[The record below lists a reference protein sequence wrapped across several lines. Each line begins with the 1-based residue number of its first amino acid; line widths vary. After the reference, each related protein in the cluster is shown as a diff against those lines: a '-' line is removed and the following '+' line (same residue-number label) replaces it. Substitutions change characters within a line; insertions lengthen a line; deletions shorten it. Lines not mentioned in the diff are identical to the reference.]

1 MKVNQ
6 SNTNNSKVV
15 ITALMLFAQLF
26 LFASDAFAF
35 DSFLENASE
44 SHHELCVQ
52 DTNVCQ
58 PDNDSV
64 DNAGPDNCDH
74 CCSCHGH
81 FTHIVLFQIS
91 DSQLGKL
98 GETALAAHRTSPPS
112 HLQPGIDRPPRA

>member
-1 MKVNQ
+1 MKSHQ
-6 SNTNNSKVV
+6 NNRTSSKVV

-35 DSFLENASE
+35 DSFFESASE

-52 DTNVCQ
+52 DSSVCQ
-58 PDNDSV
+58 PHNDATDDSG
-64 DNAGPDNCDH
+64 ADNCDH

-81 FTHIVLFQIS
+81 FTHIVLFKNT
-91 DSQLGKL
+91 DSQLGKF
-98 GETALAAHRTSPPS
+98 GEMALAAYRPFSPS

>member
-1 MKVNQ
+1 MKLHQDNKI
-6 SNTNNSKVV
+6 NSKVV

-35 DSFLENASE
+35 DSFFENVSE

-52 DTNVCQ
+52 DSSVCQ
-58 PDNDSV
+58 PDKDSV
-64 DNAGPDNCDH
+64 DDAGADNCDH

-81 FTHIVLFQIS
+81 FTHIVLFQNT
-91 DSQLGKL
+91 DSQLGAL
-98 GETALAAHRTSPPS
+98 GETALAAYRTFPPS

>member
-1 MKVNQ
+1 MKSHQ

-81 FTHIVLFQIS
+81 FTHIVLFQNS

>member
-6 SNTNNSKVV
+6 DNTNNSKVV
-15 ITALMLFAQLF
+15 IAALMLFAQLF

-35 DSFLENASE
+35 DSFFENATE

-52 DTNVCQ
+52 DSSVCLLDTNSA
-58 PDNDSV
+58 DD
-64 DNAGPDNCDH
+64 AGADNCDQ

-81 FTHIVLFQIS
+81 FTHIVLFKNT
-91 DSQLGKL
+91 DSHLGKF
-98 GETALAAHRTSPPS
+98 GEMALAAYRPFPLS